1 MKIFLQRKFRVA
13 LIDCMMYNFMC
24 VGSLSRGQGWIAGRC
39 FQFCSVSWISL
50 YPKIA
55 ISVKLN
61 FFFFFWF
68 HLCRAGLL
76 KTSTALNMTQYLSGE
91 TSFPPWE
98 VAIKWFY
105 TLGDLLSLTSLY
117 GKYRVMVVPLLNL

>member
-1 MKIFLQRKFRVA
+1 
-13 LIDCMMYNFMC
+13 MC

-50 YPKIA
+50 YSKIA
-55 ISVKLN
+55 VIS
-61 FFFFFWF
+61 FFWF

-117 GKYRVMVVPLLNL
+117 GKYRVMVVPLLNQ